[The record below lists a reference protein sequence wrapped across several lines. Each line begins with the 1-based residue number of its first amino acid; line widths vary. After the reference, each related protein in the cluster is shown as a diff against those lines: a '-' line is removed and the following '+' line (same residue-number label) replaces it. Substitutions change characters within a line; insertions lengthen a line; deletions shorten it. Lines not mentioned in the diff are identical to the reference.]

1 MTEAVILVPGIMGS
15 ILKDGNEVIWP
26 GGPLELV
33 LPYRHMNEL
42 LKPGLVATDVIRKVS
57 ISRQYDDLIES
68 LEACGYSENIPT
80 PTLKV
85 FPYDWRKDNALAAQG
100 LADCIDNMVA
110 KLGGDC
116 EINVVAH
123 SMGGL
128 VSRCYLESGA
138 YNKRPGYLRIKR
150 LITMGTPHRGS
161 PIALAAAL
169 GQEKRLFLN
178 AEQVQSVASNPNFP
192 SLYQLLPPRGEPFA
206 WDRTPNARFD
216 PVDIYDSAVSTQL
229 GLVTANLASA
239 TQFHAKLN
247 LSKRPPHV
255 RYFFFAGTRQTT
267 TSSVQ
272 ITLSPNGKSRMVKI
286 ESDDSGDGTVPIWSG
301 SQSGVQMEPVGGE
314 HGELYKN
321 GSLKSVLGALL
332 GKPGVM
338 LAKGAVP
345 EISVRH
351 KVVNPQDVVQAT
363 IDFPLGTS
371 EIKGSLF
378 LRRVVNADG
387 AEHPDAPVSSKYPV
401 SYTGPQIDH
410 LAILIDAPEYSGI
423 YELSYVSS
431 DDVASAAKTELFVQ
445 EAIS

>member
-1 MTEAVILVPGIMGS
+1 
-15 ILKDGNEVIWP
+15 
-26 GGPLELV
+26 
-33 LPYRHMNEL
+33 
-42 LKPGLVATDVIRKVS
+42 
-57 ISRQYDDLIES
+57 
-68 LEACGYSENIPT
+68 
-80 PTLKV
+80 
-85 FPYDWRKDNALAAQG
+85 
-100 LADCIDNMVA
+100 
-110 KLGGDC
+110 
-116 EINVVAH
+116 
-123 SMGGL
+123 
-128 VSRCYLESGA
+128 
-138 YNKRPGYLRIKR
+138 
-150 LITMGTPHRGS
+150 
-161 PIALAAAL
+161 
-169 GQEKRLFLN
+169 
-178 AEQVQSVASNPNFP
+178 
-192 SLYQLLPPRGEPFA
+192 
-206 WDRTPNARFD
+206 
-216 PVDIYDSAVSTQL
+216 
-229 GLVTANLASA
+229 
-239 TQFHAKLN
+239 
-247 LSKRPPHV
+247 
-255 RYFFFAGTRQTT
+255 
-267 TSSVQ
+267 
-272 ITLSPNGKSRMVKI
+272 MVKI